1 MTLTPQRPDGRRVL
15 PMAGLT
21 HANRSAVT
29 CHLRCGDA
37 CFKEVPNT
45 TETSYFRDVAATALS
60 RRTVLG
66 AAALGAA
73 TVAFAPQSTGRA
85 LAAPGAGH
93 GHGHGTA
100 PARPGSRS
108 TPSVRWPPPST
119 T

>member
-1 MTLTPQRPDGRRVL
+1 MTLTPQRSDGRRRML
-15 PMAGLT
+15 PMAGRT

-45 TETSYFRDVAATALS
+45 TETGYFRDVAATALS

-66 AAALGAA
+66 AAAVGAA
-73 TVAFAPQSTGRA
+73 TVAFAPQTTGRA
-85 LAAPGAGH
+85 AAAPLTVGPRQG
-93 GHGHGTA
+93 A

-108 TPSVRWPPPST
+108 TPSAPSRPPST